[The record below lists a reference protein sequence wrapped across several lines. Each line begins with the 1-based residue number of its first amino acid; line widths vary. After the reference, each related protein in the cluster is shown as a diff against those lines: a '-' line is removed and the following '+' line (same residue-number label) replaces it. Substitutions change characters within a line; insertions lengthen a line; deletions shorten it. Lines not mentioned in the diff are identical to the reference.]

1 MTLAI
6 KAKDLK
12 EAAAPVAQLCAVSK
26 TYKTAGGHELKVLE
40 NIDLAV
46 NSGELLAL
54 LGQSGSGKSTILRCL
69 TGLVEPTSGRALGG
83 GLALAGFNPDASVV
97 FQTFALYP
105 WLTVQQNVEVGLMSR
120 EMTRAERDAAVD
132 RAIELIGLG
141 NYHAA
146 YPRELSGGMRQRVG
160 IARALVSQPKLL
172 CLDEAF
178 SALDVLT
185 AENLRQELI
194 SLWRSPEN
202 GLDSIFMVTHNIEEA
217 VEMATRIVVVFPRPG
232 RLGLVLE
239 NPLPYPRD
247 SKDPEFQRLV
257 GIIHESI
264 TTMTLPDHP
273 PEVPVAGQPISRGR
287 SRMESIPF
295 VPVGQILGLMSILN
309 DSPELSN
316 IYDISD
322 EIGKEFG
329 ETISIVKAAEILELI
344 DTPKQ
349 EVRFTDLGRRFVAS
363 DRLGRRAIFSEQVYK
378 LRLFH
383 IIIAL
388 LTEYEEVEADRVI
401 KDIASALPYDNPE
414 RTFQTMIAW
423 GRYAGLMDIN
433 QKTRMVFVPK
443 EDETDEDGQG

>member
-1 MTLAI
+1 MTTPTL
-6 KAKDLK
+6 
-12 EAAAPVAQLCAVSK
+12 EHAAAPPVAQLCAVTKSFI
-26 TYKTAGGHELKVLE
+26 TAGAHELKVLD

-46 NSGELLAL
+46 NPGEFLAL

-69 TGLVEPTSGRALGG
+69 TGLIEPTSGRALGNG
-83 GLALAGFNPDASVV
+83 KSLHGVNPDASVV

-105 WLTVQQNVEVGLMSR
+105 WLTVEQNVAVGLMSKKVG
-120 EMTRAERDAAVD
+120 RAERDAAVN

-160 IARALVSQPKLL
+160 IARALVSKPKLL

-194 SLWRSPEN
+194 SLWRSPDS
-202 GLDSIFMVTHNIEEA
+202 GLSSVFMVTHNIEEA

-232 RLGLVLE
+232 RIGLVLE
-239 NPLPYPRD
+239 NKLPFPRD

-264 TTMTLPDHP
+264 TTLTLPDLP
-273 PEVPVAGQPISRGR
+273 PEVPVSGQPISRAR
-287 SRMESIPF
+287 TRMESIPL

-329 ETISIVKAAEILELI
+329 ETIAILKAAEILDLI
-344 DTPKQ
+344 ETPKQ
-349 EVRFTDLGRRFVAS
+349 DVRFTELGRRFVAA
-363 DRLGRRAIFSEQVYK
+363 DRLGKRTIFAEQVFK

-383 IIIAL
+383 IILAL
-388 LTEYEEVEADRVI
+388 LKEYEQIDADQVI

-414 RTFQTMIAW
+414 KTFEVMIAW
-423 GRYAGLMDIN
+423 GRYAGLMDYN
-433 QKTRMVFVPK
+433 AKTRMVFVPEEEESA
-443 EDETDEDGQG
+443 EDTQS

>member
-1 MTLAI
+1 MTLAT